1 MSWAFLATALVVV
14 LAPGTGVIYT
24 LATGLTQGSRAANA
38 AAFGCTIGILPS
50 LLAALFG
57 LAAILYSSALAF
69 QIVKFAGVAFLL
81 YLAWQNLKD
90 SSTLQVDTDQPT
102 ARPIRIAINGAL
114 INVLNPKLALFFMA
128 FLPQFLSGVPSTAST
143 EMLSMGAVFMAMT
156 FVVFVGYGVCAA
168 TARDRVLSNPGILR
182 WLRRGFS
189 ASFAGLAAKL
199 AFERT

>member
-24 LATGLTQGSRAANA
+24 LATGLTQGSRAAIA

-81 YLAWQNLKD
+81 YLAWQSLKD
-90 SSTLQVDTDQPT
+90 SSTLRVDAGQPT
-102 ARPIRIAINGAL
+102 AAPIRIAINGAL

-128 FLPQFLSGVPSTAST
+128 FLPQFLSGAPNTATT
-143 EMLSMGAVFMAMT
+143 EMLGMGVVFMAMT

-168 TARDRVLSNPGILR
+168 TARDRVLSNPGIMR
-182 WLRRGFS
+182 WLRRGFA

>member
-24 LATGLTQGSRAANA
+24 LATGLTQGSRAAIA